1 MFSLI
6 GSLFATVLIITT
18 WAMPANGSPRRWQ
31 PLILTG
37 SQMPQLLGQ
46 PIDHL
51 EVLSVQGGALKA
63 IPFQV
68 DEVLPDG
75 SFVLPSRPQTQ
86 ASQSSGILGPDDQTV
101 MMLFDLGERCS
112 DPCSPPAGAL
122 EIAVSDPLGMQR
134 YAYIAAARQPQL
146 SSTRYVAF
154 DPRLGRVETE
164 RYRVGFTRWFPT
176 DFALQ
181 DRLYQGAPS
190 LIRQFEIRVS
200 GYIFHLLPLRIE
212 NRDIENHLLAYRVGP
227 IRVILLLSNSVR
239 LAFGLHA
246 PRVRTSEL
254 FYRNYVDTP
263 VAVRLPWL
271 PRLFFSDLHV
281 WLYLDFRDE
290 LSSYRLLCSGM
301 PGPLVEVARLS
312 AELPSNGAGGGPE
325 ANWIA
330 LYGDGRLLV
339 QTFLPAPELSALK
352 KQLYF
357 RREPWSQAA
366 SGDGAAIGTLLTGWE
381 DLAGGAYHLH
391 TVLVDLPGS
400 YQLSQFLREI
410 AVAPTVRLHPV
421 SSRP

>member
-1 MFSLI
+1 
-6 GSLFATVLIITT
+6 
-18 WAMPANGSPRRWQ
+18 
-31 PLILTG
+31 
-37 SQMPQLLGQ
+37 MPQLLGQ

-75 SFVLPSRPQTQ
+75 SFVLPAGPQSE
-86 ASQSSGILGPDDQTV
+86 ASQSSGILSRDDQAV

-122 EIAVSDPLGMQR
+122 EIAVTDPLGMQR

-146 SSTRYVAF
+146 SSVRYVAF
-154 DPRLGRVETE
+154 DPTLERVETE

-181 DRLYQGAPS
+181 DRPHQGAPS

-200 GYIFHLLPLRIE
+200 GYIFHVLPLQIG
-212 NRDIENHLLAYRVGP
+212 NRDIENQLVGYRVGP
-227 IRVILLLSNSVR
+227 VRVILLLSNSVK

-263 VAVRLPWL
+263 VAVRMPWL
-271 PRLFFSDLHV
+271 PRLFFSDLQV
-281 WLYLDFRDE
+281 RLYLDFRDE

-301 PGPLVEVARLS
+301 PGAPVEVARLS
-312 AELPSNGAGGGPE
+312 AELPFKGAGGVAE

-330 LYGDGRLLV
+330 LYGDGRLLM
-339 QTFLPAPELSALK
+339 QTFLPAPELSVLK

-366 SGDGAAIGTLLTGWE
+366 PGDGAAIGTRITGWE
-381 DLAGGAYHLH
+381 DLAGGTYHLH
-391 TVLVDLPGS
+391 TVLVDLPAS
-400 YQLSQFLREI
+400 YRLSQFLQELE
-410 AVAPTVRLHPV
+410 VAPIVTLHPA
-421 SSRP
+421 SSRPQTERLHEPLPASVRSIPSGQHPSGRAWE